1 MRDGGRGMGHVIARA
16 EPHGLLEDNVHAA
29 TAFLDAYEATGDE
42 AWLTRAIA
50 VMHHCR
56 RVHWDDTKGGFFDVA
71 RDRTGSAYL
80 ATPAKP
86 VQDAPTPSGNGVAA
100 LVLARLSALTDDR
113 QWRSLLDRQLATFG
127 GAAAQLA
134 LYGATLFRAVDWTLN
149 PPTRIEVQG
158 PRGEGAACDMHLLA
172 LQTYRPR
179 RLVIRRTAERPA
191 ATVCV
196 GTTCSLPVPTPEA
209 LRALLG

>member
-1 MRDGGRGMGHVIARA
+1 MAGARGRAREA
-16 EPHGLLEDNVHAA
+16 QGRARSSYGPVHRHDP
-29 TAFLDAYEATGDE
+29 L
-42 AWLTRAIA
+42 R
-50 VMHHCR
+50 
-56 RVHWDDTKGGFFDVA
+56 
-71 RDRTGSAYL
+71 
-80 ATPAKP
+80 
-86 VQDAPTPSGNGVAA
+86 
-100 LVLARLSALTDDR
+100 VLARLSALTDDR